1 MNEPD
6 LTNRYNYDEFTQEK
20 VSPWLNF
27 GASPPLGI
35 PAPDFPL
42 WPLDG
47 AATTLREIW
56 QQNRLTVVEFGS
68 FT

>member
-1 MNEPD
+1 MTTPE
-6 LTNRYNYDEFTQEK
+6 LIAAYNYDSFTPEK
-20 VSPWLNF
+20 VLPWLNF
-27 GASPPLGI
+27 AGSPPLGR

-47 AATTLREIW
+47 PPTRLSEIW
-56 QQNRLTVVEFGS
+56 SQRLFTVVEFGS